1 MKTKYLLFALPL
13 IALMTGCTDLEE
25 DVVGSPMSG
34 DIKSVTISLPEYD
47 NSSVADTRT
56 EITYGGQITFA
67 WAEND
72 TVGIF
77 PVGGGQ
83 VEFPISSAAGTTH
96 ASFNGGKW
104 ALRASEKYAAYFPY
118 NKANVYRDSEHILMD
133 FTGQVQKGVNSTK
146 HMGQYDFLGS
156 PAVNADSEGNLN
168 FQLQRFM
175 KPMDFRLT
183 FPEAVQVKTVRVM
196 ADEPIFITQQTMDIS
211 GDNPVITTVEESM
224 SRELLLK
231 VEPADGEET
240 VDAVET
246 GDFYLAMGIQDLT
259 PYQLRIQ
266 VTTTDNRFFSSDIVS
281 KDLTNSFPGYRTT
294 ATLSEG
300 ADFIEFADPEVERIC
315 LENWDTNGDG
325 KLSYKEAASVSTLG
339 TVFKYPSWE
348 ISQSPIKSFDEFQY
362 FTGVKSLDNGEFFGC
377 NSLTSIT
384 IPESVTSITNAFSGC
399 YSLSSIIIPKNVTT
413 IEYQAFNFCKSLMHI
428 SVDSKNAVY
437 DSRDNCNAI
446 IETATN
452 TLVVGC
458 IGTIIPSSIIT
469 IGDQAFFRCPFYSIT
484 IPEGVTTIGNS
495 TFADSPLRT
504 VFLPNSLETIGNAAF
519 SGCDLRTI
527 VIPEGVK
534 SIGGGAFS
542 SAKLKSIIVDIGN
555 SYYYSYEESIL
566 IETSTNKLLQGTNQA
581 QATIPEGVT
590 IIGDGA
596 FGECDLISSVNL
608 PNSVTTIG
616 NNAFSGCTSLTSITL
631 PDGVTSIGNNAF
643 NGCTSLTSITLPDGV
658 TNIGMGAFSFCY
670 NLTSINLPS
679 SIKSIE
685 DYTFDVCASLTSI
698 TLPDGLESI
707 GDYAFRGCPLVTIT
721 IPASV
726 TSIGRSAFYCAQPRI
741 FSSGTGAGWGSGANT
756 LTSIIFL
763 ATTPPDIIIPYS
775 FSFDPDRDPTIYVPI
790 TSVNAY
796 KAAWPDYSDCIV
808 EIGAGGEM
816 PGGGGIG

>member
-1 MKTKYLLFALPL
+1 MKTKYLLFALPF
-13 IALMTGCTDLEE
+13 IAVMTGCADLEE
-25 DVVGSPMSG
+25 DVVGSSMSG

-47 NSSVADTRT
+47 NSSIADTRT
-56 EITYGGQITFA
+56 DITYGSQITFA

-83 VEFPISSAAGTTH
+83 VEFPISSSAGTTH

-118 NKANVYRDSEHILMD
+118 NKANVYRDSEHIPMD
-133 FTGQVQKGVNSTK
+133 FTRQVQKGVNSTK

-211 GDNPVITTVEESM
+211 GDNPVITTMEESL
-224 SRELLLK
+224 SRELLLR
-231 VEPADGEET
+231 VEPADEEEN
-240 VDAVET
+240 VEAVET
-246 GDFYLAMGIQDLT
+246 GDFYLAMAIQDLT

-315 LENWDTNGDG
+315 LENWDTDGDG
-325 KLSYKEAASVSTLG
+325 KLSYKEAASVSSLG
-339 TVFKYPSWE
+339 SVFKYDLWE
-348 ISQSPIKSFDEFQY
+348 ISQSPIKSFDEFQF
-362 FTGVKSLDNGEFFGC
+362 FTGVTSLDYEFYGC
-377 NSLTSIT
+377 NSLTSII
-384 IPESVTSITNAFSGC
+384 IPESVTSITNTAFRGC
-399 YSLSSIIIPKNVTT
+399 YSLSGITIPKNVTT
-413 IEYQAFNFCKSLMHI
+413 IDSSAFFDCNSLLHI
-428 SVDSKNAVY
+428 CIDRENTVF
-437 DSRDNCNAI
+437 DSRDGCNAI
-446 IETATN
+446 IETAAN

-458 IGTIIPSSIIT
+458 IGTTIPSSIVT
-469 IGDQAFFRCPFYSIT
+469 IGDYAFYRCPLYSIT
-484 IPEGVTTIGNS
+484 IPEGITNIGD
-495 TFADSPLRT
+495 FAFNASSLRT
-504 VFLPNSLETIGNAAF
+504 VSLPKSLETIGNGAF
-519 SGCDLRTI
+519 SGSNLGTI

-542 SAKLKSIIVDIGN
+542 SAKLRSIIVDIGN

-741 FSSGTGAGWGSGANT
+741 SSSGTGAGWGSGANT

-775 FSFDPDRDPTIYVPI
+775 FDFNRDFDPTIYVPI